1 MRRILLYNTG
11 GFTFTLRR
19 RPRLN
24 ATGAMTPVSCHQIHK
39 PHEIV
44 GAEVRPPCGHYRE
57 RVRGN
62 CVGPGGRQSHEAT
75 LLIMEVNPMLAP
87 RLPVGHEFEL
97 ATAEWVEGMGDLEPS
112 WRMLPIRC
120 S

>member
-1 MRRILLYNTG
+1 
-11 GFTFTLRR
+11 
-19 RPRLN
+19 
-24 ATGAMTPVSCHQIHK
+24 MTPVSCHQIHK

-62 CVGPGGRQSHEAT
+62 CVGPRGRQSHEAT